1 MGRGVK
7 MAQGN
12 ARTIRFA
19 AIWAP
24 AAIFAA
30 RLGPGGIIAGNMVE
44 ITIDAEATFQED

>member
-1 MGRGVK
+1 

-19 AIWAP
+19 ALWAP

-30 RLGPGGIIAGNMVE
+30 RLGQGGIIAGNMVE
-44 ITIDAEATFQED
+44 VTIDAEAILQEE